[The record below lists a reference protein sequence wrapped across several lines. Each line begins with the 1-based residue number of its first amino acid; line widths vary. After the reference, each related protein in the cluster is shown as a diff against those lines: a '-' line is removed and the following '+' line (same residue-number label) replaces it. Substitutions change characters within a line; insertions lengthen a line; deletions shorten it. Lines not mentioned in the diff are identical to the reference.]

1 MSNVTTQAAS
11 GRHDVKNV
19 IRIIN
24 DYQCEPTEFALVVPV
39 PVVLQKDQIHIGNRE
54 LFQRLHAY
62 SSPRPVEYYYPDP
75 RSSQLLEMGGAT
87 NSANAMGAPQTPAR
101 EDRFPGSAIRA
112 HSTRGGYELS
122 TLTASASVP

>member
-54 LFQRLHAY
+54 LFQRLDAY
-62 SSPRPVEYYYPDP
+62 SSPRLVEYYDPDP
-75 RSSQLLEMGGAT
+75 CARQLLEMGGAI
-87 NSANAMGAPQTPAR
+87 NSAKANAAPPSTAP
-101 EDRFPGSAIRA
+101 EDRPL
-112 HSTRGGYELS
+112 RGPTE
-122 TLTASASVP
+122 AQ